1 MAIASPGENLG
12 SIKDNFKG
20 AVIISTVPVSIISLA
35 CRCRSLIKGRKQ
47 LHQTSKKLDM
57 SHVYTVY
64 RSQDRMKRLLVQLLC
79 ITEVLLCAADSP
91 PLSEDTLKKL
101 SAAGEQ
107 HVDEEIKRALLGVKH
122 VKEMMEK
129 KEEKHRHLMD
139 ALRNSSDKKKGAMQ
153 LARETEQK
161 LEEAEQRCQDLT
173 KSSFEE
179 CRPCLED
186 TCKAFYTST
195 CRRGFASFS
204 FKVEEFFRKMAAQ
217 LEATEHAYDQNEE
230 NVGRTNSAENQVTED
245 EADLELLQ
253 ADVLFSELLSNIS
266 LLHNQSVTLAKKMQQ
281 VFGHSFLA
289 AFTTELQPS
298 SLSAMQGG
306 SSAGFFRTVG
316 LDHILDSV
324 SNFGRNVLEEFSS
337 TVTDVFEEIQE
348 AEEYFQQPSRDT
360 GSLSALG
367 QSQSRYLCRQLR
379 RQASECWQLQSLCET
394 CEDYL
399 LKECPSVQQLH
410 SEMEEMYMLLNASR
424 QQYDD
429 RLQLVQR
436 HTADT
441 QRWLSNM
448 DDKYSWVSQL
458 SSSTVGPRDI
468 FSVITVN
475 PQQQMKNIRPK
486 ADSSVVVTMLD
497 SAPITVSV
505 PAELEVDDPAFIQYV
520 AQEALTL
527 YKRQIKGT
535 E

>member
-1 MAIASPGENLG
+1 
-12 SIKDNFKG
+12 
-20 AVIISTVPVSIISLA
+20 
-35 CRCRSLIKGRKQ
+35 
-47 LHQTSKKLDM
+47 
-57 SHVYTVY
+57 
-64 RSQDRMKRLLVQLLC
+64 MKRLLVQILC

-91 PLSEDTLKKL
+91 PLSEDTLEKL

-107 HVDEEIKRALLGVKH
+107 YVDEEIKRALLGVKR

-129 KEEKHRHLMD
+129 KDEKHRHLMD
-139 ALRNSSDKKKGAMQ
+139 ALRHSSDKKKGAMQ
-153 LARETEQK
+153 LVRETEQK
-161 LEEAEQRCQDLT
+161 LEEAEQQCQDLT

-204 FKVEEFFRKMAAQ
+204 FKVEEFFRKMATQ
-217 LEATEHAYDQNEE
+217 LEATERVFDQNEE
-230 NVGRTNSAENQVTED
+230 NAGRTNPPENQVSED

-253 ADVLFSELLSNIS
+253 VDASFSQLLSNIS
-266 LLHNQSVTLAKKMQQ
+266 LLHNQSAILVKKMQQ
-281 VFGHSFLA
+281 VFGNSFLM
-289 AFTTELQPS
+289 AFNTELQPS
-298 SLSAMQGG
+298 PQSSMQGG
-306 SSAGFFRTVG
+306 TSAGFFRTVG
-316 LDHILDSV
+316 LDHIVDSV
-324 SNFGRNVLEEFSS
+324 YDFGRNVLEEFSS
-337 TVTDVFEEIQE
+337 TVVDVFEEVQE
-348 AEEYFQQPSRDT
+348 AEEYFHQLNRDT
-360 GSLSALG
+360 GALSALG
-367 QSQSRYLCRQLR
+367 QSQNRHLCRRLR

-399 LKECPSVQQLH
+399 VKECPSVQQLH

-441 QRWLSNM
+441 QRWLSIM
-448 DDKYSWVSQL
+448 DDKYGWLSQL
-458 SSSTVGPRDI
+458 SNSTAGPHNI

-475 PQQQMKNIRPK
+475 PHEQMKNIRPK
-486 ADSSVVVTMLD
+486 ADSSVAVTLLD

-527 YKRQIKGT
+527 HKRQIRGIDAGSVVA
-535 E
+535 

>member
-1 MAIASPGENLG
+1 MR
-12 SIKDNFKG
+12 
-20 AVIISTVPVSIISLA
+20 T
-35 CRCRSLIKGRKQ
+35 
-47 LHQTSKKLDM
+47 
-57 SHVYTVY
+57 
-64 RSQDRMKRLLVQLLC
+64 LLVQILC

-91 PLSEDTLKKL
+91 PLSEDMLKKL

-107 HVDEEIKRALLGVKH
+107 HVDEEIKRALLGVKQM
-122 VKEMMEK
+122 KETMEK

-139 ALRNSSDKKKGAMQ
+139 ALRHSSDKKKGAMQ

-161 LEEAEQRCQDLT
+161 LEEAEQQCQDLT
-173 KSSFEE
+173 RSSFEE

-195 CRRGFASFS
+195 CRRGFTSFS
-204 FKVEEFFRKMAAQ
+204 FKVEQFFRKMAAQ
-217 LEATEHAYDQNEE
+217 LEATERVYDQNEE
-230 NVGRTNSAENQVTED
+230 NMGRSSSAENQVTED

-253 ADVLFSELLSNIS
+253 ADASFSQLLSNIS
-266 LLHNQSVTLAKKMQQ
+266 LLHNQSVILVKKMQQ
-281 VFGHSFLA
+281 VLGHSFLV
-289 AFTTELQPS
+289 AFTSELQPS
-298 SLSAMQGG
+298 SQSAMQGD

-324 SNFGRNVLEEFSS
+324 SDFGRNVLEEFSS
-337 TVTDVFEEIQE
+337 TVADVFEEIQE
-348 AEEYFQQPSRDT
+348 AEEYFQQPSR

-367 QSQSRYLCRQLR
+367 QSHSRYLCRQLR

-410 SEMEEMYMLLNASR
+410 SEMEEMHMLLNASR

-441 QRWLSNM
+441 QRWLSSV
-448 DDKYSWVSQL
+448 DDKYGWVSQL
-458 SSSTVGPRDI
+458 SNGTVTDI
-468 FSVITVN
+468 FSVIT
-475 PQQQMKNIRPK
+475 QQMKNIRPT
-486 ADSSVVVTMLD
+486 ADSSVVVTILD
-497 SAPITVSV
+497 SAPVTVSV
-505 PAELEVDDPAFIQYV
+505 PAELEVEDPAFIQYV

-527 YKRQIKGT
+527 HKQQIRGMQ
-535 E
+535 

>member
-1 MAIASPGENLG
+1 
-12 SIKDNFKG
+12 
-20 AVIISTVPVSIISLA
+20 
-35 CRCRSLIKGRKQ
+35 
-47 LHQTSKKLDM
+47 
-57 SHVYTVY
+57 
-64 RSQDRMKRLLVQLLC
+64 MKRLLVQILC
-79 ITEVLLCAADSP
+79 VAEVLLCAADSP

-107 HVDEEIKRALLGVKH
+107 HVDEEIKRALLGVKR

-139 ALRNSSDKKKGAMQ
+139 ALRHSSDKKKGAMQ

-161 LEEAEQRCQDLT
+161 LEEAEQQCQDLT

-217 LEATEHAYDQNEE
+217 LEDTEQAHDPSEE
-230 NVGRTNSAENQVTED
+230 SVVHTNSAEIQVRED
-245 EADLELLQ
+245 EADLELQ
-253 ADVLFSELLSNIS
+253 RADALFSQLLSNIS
-266 LLHNQSVTLAKKMQQ
+266 LLHNQSVVLVKKMQQ
-281 VFGHSFLA
+281 VFGNSFLA
-289 AFTTELQPS
+289 AFNTELEPS

-306 SSAGFFRTVG
+306 SSAGLFRTVG
-316 LDHILDSV
+316 LDHILGSV
-324 SNFGRNVLEEFSS
+324 SDFGRNVLQKFSS
-337 TVTDVFEEIQE
+337 TVADVFEEIQE

-367 QSQSRYLCRQLR
+367 HSQSRYLCRQLR
-379 RQASECWQLQSLCET
+379 RQVSECRQLQSLCET

-410 SEMEEMYMLLNASR
+410 SEMEEMSMLLNASR

-429 RLQLVQR
+429 RLELVQR

-448 DDKYSWVSQL
+448 DDKYGWVSQL
-458 SSSTVGPRDI
+458 SSSTAGPHDI
-468 FSVITVN
+468 FSVITVT
-475 PQQQMKNIRPK
+475 PQQQMNNIRPK
-486 ADSSVVVTMLD
+486 VDSSVVVTILD
-497 SAPITVSV
+497 SGPITVSV
-505 PAELEVDDPAFIQYV
+505 PAELEVEDPAFIQYV
-520 AQEALTL
+520 VQEALTL
-527 YKRQIKGT
+527 HKQQIKGM